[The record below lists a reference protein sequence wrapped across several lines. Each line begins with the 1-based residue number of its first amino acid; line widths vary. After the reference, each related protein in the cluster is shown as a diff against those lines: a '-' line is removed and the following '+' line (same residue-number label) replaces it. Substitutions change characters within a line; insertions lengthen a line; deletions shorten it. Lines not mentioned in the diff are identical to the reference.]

1 MRERRNGD
9 PGPRSRGPTTGLSAL
24 PFRFSQPLR
33 QGSVA
38 SALRKL
44 RRSVAVFVNDCGVGF
59 GLKQQLDHRFSAV
72 GRGQVEGGTPV
83 VFHCVWLGFG
93 LKQLSDNAFV
103 AFDCGPVKCSV
114 AK

>member
-38 SALRKL
+38 FALRNL
-44 RRSVAVFVNDCGVGF
+44 RRSVAAFVNDCVVGF

-72 GRGQVEGGTPV
+72 DRGPVEGGPPV
-83 VFHCVWLGFG
+83 VVHCVWLGFG
-93 LKQLSDNAFV
+93 LKQLSGNAFV
-103 AFDCGPVKCSV
+103 AFFRGTVKCSS
-114 AK
+114 AI